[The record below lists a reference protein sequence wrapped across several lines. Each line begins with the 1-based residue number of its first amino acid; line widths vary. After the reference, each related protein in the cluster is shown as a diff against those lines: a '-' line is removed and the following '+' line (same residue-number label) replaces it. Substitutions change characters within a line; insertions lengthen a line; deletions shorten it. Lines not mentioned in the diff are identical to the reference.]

1 MELLVVVQVLGMV
14 TYMGVAGLCLVL
26 SSHLRQID
34 SLVRKY
40 KSTFHAHLSNGQR
53 PIQLILFVN
62 LKFGEG
68 CNTPGQAK

>member
-1 MELLVVVQVLGMV
+1 MYMELV
-14 TYMGVAGLCLVL
+14 GLCLVL

-40 KSTFHAHLSNGQR
+40 IVTSHAHLSNGQR
-53 PIQLILFVN
+53 CMQVVYVIN

-68 CNTPGQAK
+68 CNSPGQAK

>member
-1 MELLVVVQVLGMV
+1 MV

-40 KSTFHAHLSNGQR
+40 IVTFHAHLSKGQR
-53 PIQLILFVN
+53 PMQVILYVI

-68 CNTPGQAK
+68 CNSPDEAK